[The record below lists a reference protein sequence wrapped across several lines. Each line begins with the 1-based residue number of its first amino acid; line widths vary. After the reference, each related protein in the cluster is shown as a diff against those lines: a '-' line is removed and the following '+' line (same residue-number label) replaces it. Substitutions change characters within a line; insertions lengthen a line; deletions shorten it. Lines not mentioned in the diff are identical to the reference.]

1 MARGRELLE
10 KEFGKSGFS
19 AAIKS
24 EPMQSVAERC
34 NYHSVEDLLAALG
47 YGEVTLN
54 LVVNRMREA
63 VKALQPVE
71 PTTEETSPVIPPSR
85 SLQNANSHKSTQT
98 CSPIVGIEGLLY
110 YLAGCCN
117 PIPGEP
123 ILGVVTKA
131 SRGIS
136 IHRQGCPNVDS
147 VPGDRLVPV
156 SWNSSNVDSGRPQTY
171 PVNIQIEVLDR
182 VGVLKDILS
191 RLTDNNINVR
201 NAQVRTYEGRPAV
214 IDLGIDIR
222 DHDQLERIFTQI
234 KKMSDILNL
243 RRVSQVD
250 E

>member
-1 MARGRELLE
+1 
-10 KEFGKSGFS
+10 
-19 AAIKS
+19 
-24 EPMQSVAERC
+24 
-34 NYHSVEDLLAALG
+34 
-47 YGEVTLN
+47 
-54 LVVNRMREA
+54 MREA
-63 VKALQPVE
+63 VKALQPIE
-71 PTTEETSPVIPPSR
+71 PTTEETSVLSTTSR
-85 SLQNANSHKSTQT
+85 SISTTNSNKSSQT
-98 CSPIVGIEGLLY
+98 ISCSPIVGIEGLLY

-123 ILGVVTKA
+123 ILGVVTRGN
-131 SRGIS
+131 RGIS
-136 IHRQGCPNVDS
+136 IHRQGCPNVES

-156 SWNSSNVDSGRPQTY
+156 SWNPINKESGRPQTY

-222 DHDQLERIFTQI
+222 DHEQLERIFTQI